1 MKVYKNA
8 RAQER
13 ILDTYD
19 KLVTMWNVEIEERD
33 IATTYGSTHVIV
45 CGKEGNPPL
54 VLFHGVGD
62 DSALMWLYNAE
73 ALSRSFRVHAVDTIG
88 GPGKSRPNVNYNK
101 GFDDALWVDET
112 LARLGLDKVHIA
124 GVSNGA
130 YLAQYYGV
138 HRPDR
143 VIKMVCMA
151 GSVPVGGGSP
161 IKTMMK
167 IFLPEALLPTRQNTE
182 KLIKKLCGKNS
193 AVFTDNPVVM
203 EHYRWLLKGFNNM
216 TMRYHKIVSF
226 TDGQVAAIRDKTLY
240 LAGETD
246 PFMMLGGKDA
256 LLRYEMNAQFFS
268 EVGHGIN
275 HEIADE
281 INQIL
286 ADYLLGGI
294 DSKYAETI
302 TAFPY

>member
-8 RAQER
+8 KARER

-19 KLVTMWNVEIEERD
+19 QLLAIWNVGIEERD
-33 IATTYGSTHVIV
+33 VTTTYGTTHVIV
-45 CGKEGNPPL
+45 CGKEGDPPL

-73 ALSRSFRVHAVDTIG
+73 ALSRNFRVYAVDTIG
-88 GPGKSRPNVNYNK
+88 GPGKSRPNANYNK
-101 GFDDALWVDET
+101 GFDDSLWIDET
-112 LARLGLDKVHIA
+112 LAGLGLNKTNIA

-130 YLAQYYGV
+130 YLAQYYGA
-138 HRPDR
+138 HRPER

-151 GSVPVGGGSP
+151 SAVPVGGGSP

-167 IFLPEALLPTRQNTE
+167 IFLPEALFPTKRNIQR
-182 KLIKKLCGKNS
+182 LLRKLCGKNS
-193 AVFTDNPVVM
+193 AVFTDNPIVM

-216 TMRYHKIVSF
+216 AMRYHNIVSF
-226 TDGQVAAIRDKTLY
+226 TDEQVAAIRDKTLY
-240 LAGETD
+240 LAGEAD
-246 PFMMLGGKDA
+246 PFMLLGGKDA
-256 LLRYEMNAQFFS
+256 LLRYEMNARFFPD
-268 EVGHGIN
+268 VGHGIN

-286 ADYLLGGI
+286 TDYLLGRA
-294 DSKYAETI
+294 DSQVSGAI
-302 TAFPY
+302 S